1 MSSHPIPTLD
11 RLIIVVGPPQSG
23 KTLNTRVIGEH
34 FESPVYD
41 DLDILA
47 RDYQFDDFISAVLLC
62 TEPPSVQHS
71 GFRYDE
77 DGPRFV
83 VKHNRR
89 YVYAREVRLESPD
102 RLRGNVVGWVDPKPM
117 EKI

>member
-1 MSSHPIPTLD
+1 MSNHPIPTLD

-23 KTLNTRVIGEH
+23 KTLNAKVIGQH
-34 FESPVYD
+34 FECPVYE
-41 DLDILA
+41 DLDMLA
-47 RDYQFDDFISAVLLC
+47 RDYQFEDFTSAVLLC
-62 TEPPSVQHS
+62 SSPPTAQHS
-71 GFRYDE
+71 GFGGDV
-77 DGPRFV
+77 DPRFV
-83 VKHNRR
+83 VKHARH